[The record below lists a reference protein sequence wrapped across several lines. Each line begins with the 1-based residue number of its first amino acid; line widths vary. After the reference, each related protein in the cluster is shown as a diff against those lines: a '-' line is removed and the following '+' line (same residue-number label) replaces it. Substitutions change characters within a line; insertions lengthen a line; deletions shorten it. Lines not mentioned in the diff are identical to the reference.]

1 MIELLSLRESERYGA
16 CFDVV
21 EVTGLEP
28 VTPCLQ
34 SRCSTS

>member
-1 MIELLSLRESERYGA
+1 MNELSRLRGSERYGA
-16 CFDVV
+16 CADVV